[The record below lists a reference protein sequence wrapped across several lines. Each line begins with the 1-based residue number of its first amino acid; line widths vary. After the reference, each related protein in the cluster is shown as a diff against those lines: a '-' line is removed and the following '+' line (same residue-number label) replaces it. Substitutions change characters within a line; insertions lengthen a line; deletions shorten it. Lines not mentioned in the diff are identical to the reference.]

1 MWLLHITPFLYPP
14 VPRQASIE
22 QSKTQ
27 YLEVLKEN
35 TRRLN
40 KVSELQHSKKE
51 LEKRLNARQKAMV
64 GLVHIHTTYIHDSVC
79 VHMYIYTAL
88 INCLPL

>member
-1 MWLLHITPFLYPP
+1 MS
-14 VPRQASIE
+14 RQASIE

-35 TRRLN
+35 SRRLN

-64 GLVHIHTTYIHDSVC
+64 GLVHIRTTYLHDSVC
-79 VHMYIYTAL
+79 VHTYIYTAL